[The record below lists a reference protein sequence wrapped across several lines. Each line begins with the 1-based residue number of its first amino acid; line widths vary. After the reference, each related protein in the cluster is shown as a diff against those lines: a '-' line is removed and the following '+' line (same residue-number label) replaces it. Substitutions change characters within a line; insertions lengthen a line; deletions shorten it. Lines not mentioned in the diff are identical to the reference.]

1 MESEVPVRAL
11 ILAGG
16 ERPNPALLD
25 AHWPGWRDAT
35 LVVAADGGAR
45 HAAPLGIPLH
55 QVIGDFDSLS
65 AGDIEELEAAGV
77 AVTRFPTD
85 KDATD
90 TELALLAALDAGAT
104 EITLLCTWGGR
115 SDHAIG
121 TLALLAHPRCST
133 VKVVILDEQT
143 RTQLLRSGATLTLR
157 GAIGR
162 IISIT
167 PWGGDATVSATGVR
181 WTLDS
186 AVLVAGSTRGI
197 SNVATATESI
207 ITVRGGAVLVSEGGG
222 AA

>member
-1 MESEVPVRAL
+1 VRAL

-16 ERPNPALLD
+16 DRPDPALLD
-25 AHWPGWRDAT
+25 VHWPGWRSAS

-45 HAAPLGIPLH
+45 HAAPLGLPLH
-55 QVIGDFDSLS
+55 QVVGDFDSLS
-65 AGDIEELEAAGV
+65 AADADELEAAGV
-77 AVTRFPTD
+77 TVTRFPTN

-104 EITLLCTWGGR
+104 EIALLCTWGGR

-121 TLALLAHPRCST
+121 TLALLAHPRCDAAA
-133 VKVVILDEQT
+133 VVILDEQT
-143 RTQLLRSGATLTLR
+143 RTQLLRSGAGLTLR
-157 GAIGR
+157 GTPGR

-181 WTLDS
+181 WPLDA

-197 SNVATATESI
+197 SNVATAAESI
-207 ITVRGGAVLVSEGGG
+207 ITAHNGAVLVSEGGG

>member
-1 MESEVPVRAL
+1 VRAL

-16 ERPNPALLD
+16 DQPDPALLD
-25 AHWPGWRDAT
+25 AQWPGWRSAS

-45 HAAPLGIPLH
+45 HAAPLGLSLH

-65 AGDIEELEAAGV
+65 AGDVGELEAAGV
-77 AVTRFPTD
+77 VITRYPTN

-104 EITLLCTWGGR
+104 EITLLCSWGGR

-121 TLALLAHPRCST
+121 TLALLAHQRCGAAA
-133 VKVVILDEQT
+133 VVILDEHT
-143 RTQLLRSGATLTLR
+143 RTQLLRRGAALTLR
-157 GAIGR
+157 GAVGR

-167 PWGGDATVSATGVR
+167 PWGGDVTVSATGVR
-181 WTLDS
+181 WALDS

-197 SNVATATESI
+197 SNVATAAEAV
-207 ITVRGGAVLVSEGGG
+207 ITVHDGAVLVSEGG

>member
-1 MESEVPVRAL
+1 MRAL

-16 ERPNPALLD
+16 DRPDPALLD
-25 AHWPGWRDAT
+25 AHWPGWRSAA

-45 HAAPLGIPLH
+45 HAALLGLPLH
-55 QVIGDFDSLS
+55 QVVGDFDSLS
-65 AGDIEELEAAGV
+65 AADADELEAAGV
-77 AVTRFPTD
+77 TIARFPTN

-121 TLALLAHPRCST
+121 TLALLAHPRCGAT
-133 VKVVILDEQT
+133 AVVILDEQT
-143 RTQLLRSGATLTLR
+143 RTPLVRAGAALTSR
-157 GAIGR
+157 GAVGR

-167 PWGGDATVSATGVR
+167 PWGGDATLSATGVR

-186 AVLVAGSTRGI
+186 ALLVAGSTRGI

-207 ITVRGGAVLVSEGGG
+207 ITVHDGAVLVSEGGG

>member
-1 MESEVPVRAL
+1 MRAL

-16 ERPNPALLD
+16 DRPDPALLD
-25 AHWPGWRDAT
+25 AHWAGWRSAS

-45 HAAPLGIPLH
+45 HAAPLGLPLH
-55 QVIGDFDSLS
+55 QVVGDFDSLS
-65 AGDIEELEAAGV
+65 TADADELEAAGV
-77 AVTRFPTD
+77 AISRFPTN

-104 EITLLCTWGGR
+104 DITLLCTWGGR

-121 TLALLAHPRCST
+121 TLALLSHPRGGAAN
-133 VKVVILDEQT
+133 VVILDEQT
-143 RTQLLRSGATLTLR
+143 RTQLLGSGAALSLR
-157 GAIGR
+157 GAPGR

-167 PWGGDATVSATGVR
+167 PWGGDATVSVTGVR
-181 WTLDS
+181 WPLDA

-207 ITVRGGAVLVSEGGG
+207 ITVHDGAVLVSEGGG

>member
-1 MESEVPVRAL
+1 MRAL

-16 ERPNPALLD
+16 DRPDPALLD
-25 AHWPGWRDAT
+25 VHWPGWRSAS

-45 HAAPLGIPLH
+45 HAALLGLPLH
-55 QVIGDFDSLS
+55 QVVGDFDSLS
-65 AGDIEELEAAGV
+65 AADADELEAAGV
-77 AVTRFPTD
+77 TVSRFPTN

-104 EITLLCTWGGR
+104 EIALLCTWGGR

-121 TLALLAHPRCST
+121 TLALLAHPRCDAAA
-133 VKVVILDEQT
+133 VVILDEQT
-143 RTQLLRSGATLTLR
+143 RTQLLRSGAALSLR
-157 GAIGR
+157 GTPGR

-181 WTLDS
+181 WPLDA

-197 SNVATATESI
+197 SNVATAAESI
-207 ITVRGGAVLVSEGGG
+207 ITAHNGAVLVSEGGG

>member
-1 MESEVPVRAL
+1 VRAL

-16 ERPNPALLD
+16 DRPDPALLD
-25 AHWPGWRDAT
+25 AHWPGWRSVS

-45 HAAPLGIPLH
+45 HAAPLGLPLH

-65 AGDIEELEAAGV
+65 ASDVVELEAAGV
-77 AVTRFPTD
+77 TVTRFPTN

-90 TELALLAALDAGAT
+90 TELALLAALDAGAI

-121 TLALLAHPRCST
+121 TLALLAHPRCDA
-133 VKVVILDEQT
+133 VAVLILDEQT
-143 RTQLLRSGATLTLR
+143 RTQLLRSGATVTLR
-157 GAIGR
+157 GTPGR

-167 PWGGDATVSATGVR
+167 PWGGDATVSTTGVR
-181 WTLDS
+181 WPLVS
-186 AVLVAGSTRGI
+186 AVLIAGSTRGI
-197 SNVATATESI
+197 SNVATAAESV
-207 ITVRGGAVLVSEGGG
+207 ITAHNGAVLVSEGGG

>member
-1 MESEVPVRAL
+1 MRAL

-16 ERPNPALLD
+16 DQHEPVLLD
-25 AHWPGWRDAT
+25 ARWPGWRDVN

-45 HAAPLGIPLH
+45 HAAPLGLPLH

-65 AGDIEELEAAGV
+65 AADADELEAAGV
-77 AVTRFPTD
+77 TIARFPTN

-121 TLALLAHPRCST
+121 TLALLANPRCGAAD
-133 VKVVILDEQT
+133 VVILDEQT
-143 RTQLLRSGATLTLR
+143 RTQLLRSGATVTLR
-157 GAIGR
+157 GAPGR
-162 IISIT
+162 NISLT

-181 WTLDS
+181 WLLDS
-186 AVLVAGSTRGI
+186 AVLIAGSTQGI
-197 SNVATATESI
+197 SNVATAEESV
-207 ITVRGGAVLVSEGGG
+207 ITAHNGAVLVSEGGG

>member
-1 MESEVPVRAL
+1 MRAL

-16 ERPNPALLD
+16 DQPDPALLD
-25 AHWPGWRDAT
+25 AHWPGWRSAA

-45 HAAPLGIPLH
+45 HAAPLGLPLH
-55 QVIGDFDSLS
+55 QVVGDFDSLS
-65 AGDIEELEAAGV
+65 AEDTDELEAAGV
-77 AVTRFPTD
+77 IIARFPTN

-104 EITLLCTWGGR
+104 EITLLCSWGGR

-121 TLALLAHPRCST
+121 TFALLAHPRCGAAT
-133 VKVVILDEQT
+133 VVILDEQT
-143 RTQLLRSGATLTLR
+143 RTQLVRSGAELTLR
-157 GAIGR
+157 GAVGR

-186 AVLVAGSTRGI
+186 ADLIAGSTRGI

-207 ITVRGGAVLVSEGGG
+207 ITVHDGAVLVSEGGK

>member
-1 MESEVPVRAL
+1 MRAL

-16 ERPNPALLD
+16 DRPDPALLD
-25 AHWPGWRDAT
+25 AHWPGWREAA
-35 LVVAADGGAR
+35 LVIAADGGAR
-45 HAAPLGIPLH
+45 HAAPLGLPLH

-65 AGDIEELEAAGV
+65 AADVDEFEVAGV
-77 AVTRFPTD
+77 VVTRFPPN

-121 TLALLAHPRCST
+121 TLALLAHPRSFAGA
-133 VKVVILDEQT
+133 VVTLDEQT
-143 RTQLLRSGATLTLR
+143 RTQLLRSGAGLTLR
-157 GAIGR
+157 GAPGR

-181 WTLDS
+181 WPLDS
-186 AVLVAGSTRGI
+186 AVLIAGSTRGI

-207 ITVRGGAVLVSEGGG
+207 ITAHNGAVLVSEGGG

>member
-1 MESEVPVRAL
+1 VRAL

-16 ERPNPALLD
+16 DQPDPALLD
-25 AHWPGWRDAT
+25 ANWPGWRSAA

-45 HAAPLGIPLH
+45 HAAPLGLPLH
-55 QVIGDFDSLS
+55 QVVGDFDSLS
-65 AGDIEELEAAGV
+65 AEDTDELEAAGV
-77 AVTRFPTD
+77 MIARFPTN

-104 EITLLCTWGGR
+104 EITLLCSWGGR

-121 TLALLAHPRCST
+121 TLALLAHPRCGAAT
-133 VKVVILDEQT
+133 VVILDEQT
-143 RTQLLRSGATLTLR
+143 RTQLVRSGAELTLR
-157 GAIGR
+157 GAVGR

-186 AVLVAGSTRGI
+186 ADLIAGSTRGI

-207 ITVRGGAVLVSEGGG
+207 ITVHDGAVLVSEGGKE
-222 AA
+222 A

>member
-1 MESEVPVRAL
+1 VRAL

-16 ERPNPALLD
+16 DQPDPTLLD
-25 AHWPGWRDAT
+25 AHWPGWRSAA

-45 HAAPLGIPLH
+45 HAASLGLPLH
-55 QVIGDFDSLS
+55 QVVGDFDSLS
-65 AGDIEELEAAGV
+65 AADADELEAAGV
-77 AVTRFPTD
+77 TIARFPTN

-104 EITLLCTWGGR
+104 EIALLGTWGGR

-121 TLALLAHPRCST
+121 TLALLAHPRCGEAA
-133 VKVVILDEQT
+133 VVILDEQT
-143 RTQLLRSGATLTLR
+143 RTQLVRSGAAITLR
-157 GAIGR
+157 GEVGR

-181 WTLDS
+181 WPLNA

-207 ITVRGGAVLVSEGGG
+207 ITAHNGAVLVSEGGG

>member
-1 MESEVPVRAL
+1 MRAL

-16 ERPNPALLD
+16 DRPDPALLD
-25 AHWPGWRDAT
+25 AHWPGWRSAS

-45 HAAPLGIPLH
+45 HAAPLGLPLH
-55 QVIGDFDSLS
+55 QVVGDFDSLS
-65 AGDIEELEAAGV
+65 AADADELEAAGV
-77 AVTRFPTD
+77 TVSRFPTN

-104 EITLLCTWGGR
+104 EVTLLCTWGGR

-121 TLALLAHPRCST
+121 TLVLLAHPRCDAAA
-133 VKVVILDEQT
+133 VVILDEQT
-143 RTQLLRSGATLTLR
+143 RTRLLRSGAALSLR
-157 GAIGR
+157 GTPGR

-181 WTLDS
+181 WPLDA

-207 ITVRGGAVLVSEGGG
+207 ITVHDGAVLVSEGGG

>member
-1 MESEVPVRAL
+1 MRAL

-16 ERPNPALLD
+16 DQPDPALLD
-25 AHWPGWRDAT
+25 ANWPGWRSAA

-45 HAAPLGIPLH
+45 HAAPLGLPLH
-55 QVIGDFDSLS
+55 QVVGDFDSLS
-65 AGDIEELEAAGV
+65 AEDTDELEAAGV
-77 AVTRFPTD
+77 MIARFPTN

-104 EITLLCTWGGR
+104 EITLLCSWGGR

-121 TLALLAHPRCST
+121 TLALLAHPRCGAAT
-133 VKVVILDEQT
+133 VVILDEQT
-143 RTQLLRSGATLTLR
+143 RTQLVRSGAELTLR
-157 GAIGR
+157 GAVGR

-186 AVLVAGSTRGI
+186 ADLIAGSTRGI

-207 ITVRGGAVLVSEGGG
+207 ITVHDGAVLVSEGGKE
-222 AA
+222 A

>member
-1 MESEVPVRAL
+1 MRAL

-16 ERPNPALLD
+16 DHPDPALLD
-25 AHWPGWRDAT
+25 AHWPGWRSAA

-45 HAAPLGIPLH
+45 HAAPLGLPLH
-55 QVIGDFDSLS
+55 QVVGDFDSLS
-65 AGDIEELEAAGV
+65 AEDTDELEAAGV
-77 AVTRFPTD
+77 IIARFPTN

-104 EITLLCTWGGR
+104 EITLLCSWGGR

-121 TLALLAHPRCST
+121 TLALLAHPRCGAAT
-133 VKVVILDEQT
+133 VVLLDEQT
-143 RTQLLRSGATLTLR
+143 RTQLVRSGAELTLR
-157 GAIGR
+157 GAVGR

-186 AVLVAGSTRGI
+186 ADLIAGSTRGI

-207 ITVRGGAVLVSEGGG
+207 ITVHDGAVLVSEGGK

>member
-1 MESEVPVRAL
+1 MRAL

-16 ERPNPALLD
+16 DQLDPTLLD
-25 AHWPGWRDAT
+25 AHWPGWRDVV

-45 HAAPLGIPLH
+45 HAPPLGLPLH
-55 QVIGDFDSLS
+55 QVVGDFDSLS
-65 AGDIEELEAAGV
+65 AADADELEAAGV
-77 AVTRFPTD
+77 TIARFPTN

-104 EITLLCTWGGR
+104 EIALLCTWGGR

-121 TLALLAHPRCST
+121 TLALLAHPRCGAAA
-133 VKVVILDEQT
+133 VVILDERT
-143 RTQLLRSGATLTLR
+143 RTQLVRSGAETTLR
-157 GAIGR
+157 GSAGR

-186 AVLVAGSTRGI
+186 ALLVAGSTRGI

-207 ITVRGGAVLVSEGGG
+207 ITVHDGAVLVSEGGG

>member
-1 MESEVPVRAL
+1 MRAL

-16 ERPNPALLD
+16 DQPDPALLD
-25 AHWPGWRDAT
+25 AHWPGWRAVSF
-35 LVVAADGGAR
+35 VVAADGGAR
-45 HAAPLGIPLH
+45 HAAPLGLPLH
-55 QVIGDFDSLS
+55 QVVGDFDSLS
-65 AGDIEELEAAGV
+65 AADADELEAAGV
-77 AVTRFPTD
+77 TVTRFPTN

-104 EITLLCTWGGR
+104 EIALLGTWGGR

-121 TLALLAHPRCST
+121 TLALLAHPRCGEAA
-133 VKVVILDEQT
+133 VVILDEQT
-143 RTQLLRSGATLTLR
+143 RTQLVRSGTSLTLR
-157 GAIGR
+157 GAVGR

-197 SNVATATESI
+197 SNVATAAEAV
-207 ITVRGGAVLVSEGGG
+207 ITAHEGAVLVSEGGG

>member
-1 MESEVPVRAL
+1 MRAL

-16 ERPNPALLD
+16 DRPDPALLD
-25 AHWPGWRDAT
+25 AHWPEWRDAA
-35 LVVAADGGAR
+35 LVIAADGGAR
-45 HAAPLGIPLH
+45 HAAPLGVPLH
-55 QVIGDFDSLS
+55 QVVGDFDSLS
-65 AGDIEELEAAGV
+65 AADADELEAAGV
-77 AVTRFPTD
+77 TVTRYPTN

-121 TLALLAHPRCST
+121 TLALLAHPRCGAVS
-133 VKVVILDEQT
+133 VVILDVQT
-143 RTQLLRSGATLTLR
+143 RTRLLRAGATLTLR
-157 GAIGR
+157 GAPNH

-181 WTLDS
+181 WPLDA
-186 AVLVAGSTRGI
+186 AVLAAGSTRGI
-197 SNVATATESI
+197 SNVATAEESV
-207 ITVRGGAVLVSEGGG
+207 ITAHNGAVLVSEGGG

>member
-1 MESEVPVRAL
+1 MRAL

-16 ERPNPALLD
+16 DRPEPALLD
-25 AHWPGWRDAT
+25 ANWPGWRDVT

-45 HAAPLGIPLH
+45 HAAPLGLPLH

-65 AGDIEELEAAGV
+65 ASDIDELEAAGV
-77 AVTRFPTD
+77 TVTRFPTN

-90 TELALLAALDAGAT
+90 TELAVLAALDAGAT
-104 EITLLCTWGGR
+104 EITLLCIWGGR

-133 VKVVILDEQT
+133 VTVVILDEQT
-143 RTQLLRSGATLTLR
+143 RTQLVRRGAEITLR
-157 GAIGR
+157 GEVGR

-167 PWGGDATVSATGVR
+167 PWGGDAIVSATGVR
-181 WTLDS
+181 WTLNS
-186 AVLVAGSTRGI
+186 AELIAGSTRGI
-197 SNVATATESI
+197 SNVATATESF
-207 ITVRGGAVLVSEGGG
+207 ITVHDGAVLVSEGGG

>member
-1 MESEVPVRAL
+1 VRAL

-16 ERPNPALLD
+16 DRPDPALLD
-25 AHWPGWRDAT
+25 ANWPGWRDVT

-45 HAAPLGIPLH
+45 HAAPLGLPLH

-65 AGDIEELEAAGV
+65 ASDIDELEAAGV
-77 AVTRFPTD
+77 TVTRFPTN

-90 TELALLAALDAGAT
+90 TELAVLAALDAGAT

-121 TLALLAHPRCST
+121 TLALLAHPRCGAAS
-133 VKVVILDEQT
+133 VVILDERT
-143 RTQLLRSGATLTLR
+143 RTQLVRAGAALTLR
-157 GAIGR
+157 GAVGR

-186 AVLVAGSTRGI
+186 ALLVAGSTRGI

-207 ITVRGGAVLVSEGGG
+207 ITVHNGAVLVSEGGG